1 MTTDDLAVFSELLR
15 KVDRI
20 GDAQIITNERL
31 ESIETSLTT
40 HSERFER
47 IENILLDNSKI
58 MIRMLDRMES
68 MENRQEKFEGY
79 LNEFAK
85 RFDRLETTMGK
96 VSEALSRLID
106 FNESFAHL
114 DQRVMQ
120 LENARLL
127 QRLARLEKI
136 ILKES

>member
-1 MTTDDLAVFSELLR
+1 MTTDDLEIFSELLR

-20 GDAQIITNERL
+20 GDNQIATNESL
-31 ESIETSLTT
+31 ESIDSSLTT
-40 HSERFER
+40 HNERFAR
-47 IENILLDNSKI
+47 IENILLDNSKV

-68 MENRQEKFEGY
+68 MENRQERFENY
-79 LNEFAK
+79 LNELAK
-85 RFDRLETTMGK
+85 RFDKLEATMSK
-96 VSEALSRLID
+96 VSDALARLID

-114 DQRVMQ
+114 DHRVMQ

-136 ILKES
+136 VLKE

>member
-1 MTTDDLAVFSELLR
+1 MTTDDLEIFSELLR

-20 GDAQIITNERL
+20 GDNQIITNERL
-31 ESIETSLTT
+31 EGIETSLTT
-40 HSERFER
+40 HNERFAR
-47 IENILLDNSKI
+47 IENILLDNSKV

-68 MENRQEKFEGY
+68 MENRQERFENY
-79 LNEFAK
+79 LNELAK
-85 RFDRLETTMGK
+85 RFDKLEVTMSK
-96 VSEALSRLID
+96 VSDALARLID

-114 DQRVMQ
+114 DNRVMQ

-136 ILKES
+136 VLKE